1 MHRFSLVVL
10 ALCFNT
16 LSLAQTTFKA
26 QILENESGSPLVGA
40 TLYFPQLE
48 LGGTSDENGWVS
60 VAAIPNG
67 THTLLVQYLGYE
79 TLRLRLSFPLER
91 TEPPVYRLEQEEEEL
106 EILLVQSNRSS
117 RVI

>member
-10 ALCFNT
+10 ALCLST
-16 LSLAQTTFKA
+16 LAVAQTTFKA
-26 QILENESGSPLVGA
+26 QILENESGNPLVGA

-67 THTLLVQYLGYE
+67 THTLLIQYLGYE
-79 TLRLRLSFPLER
+79 TLRFRLTFPLESAE
-91 TEPPVYRLEQEEEEL
+91 TPVYRLEQEEEEL
-106 EILLVQSNRSS
+106 
-117 RVI
+117 